1 LIHKDLESIVMKYLL
16 DYLRPLIELNYRKPV
31 TVLFVAL
38 ILAIWGGSLAI
49 KLKIDTDIANLL
61 PKNNP
66 HVIALNELRDTI
78 GGETEM
84 DVAIGSPDFETN
96 LQFARDLIQRSME
109 LTDPRTGNL
118 YFNRVEFRKDTEILR
133 DYALYLATDDE
144 LNELIWYLEDE
155 IENAKIEANPFFVDF
170 GFEDDEET
178 ERSNVDRFQDV
189 YDELIPSE
197 YALNADSTV
206 LSIKFYPSGSKSD
219 LSFLRRM
226 FDDYGSL
233 IDELQPDTYHSEMQ
247 VLYGG
252 RLKRHLTEIESITN
266 DVFSSFS
273 TGISSVLLLVM
284 LYFFIKKYVNY
295 KRGSDTDRNHTLWSH
310 IVRMPVS
317 IVVIGVPLL
326 LSLTYTF
333 GITYLVFGTL
343 NTMTS
348 VLFVIL
354 FGLGIDYGIHFYAR
368 YLERRSMGE
377 EVLMALLFTYDS
389 TGSAILTS
397 AITTSVALFVLV
409 FADFRGFSEFGFI
422 SSLGILLAY
431 SCMIFV
437 LPAIITIF
445 ERFGFILVNRNI
457 AADHAI
463 QVSKRYPFSRTLVV
477 SGLAIVL
484 LVIGLNTYLSFE
496 YDFGKLE
503 PEFEEYEAFRAFAGA
518 SSTGSR
524 RNPAYIIA
532 SNDDQ
537 VRYIV
542 DEIRARKQFKS
553 DESTILDVEALQ
565 ERFPQ
570 TADEELEKL
579 RQISQVRLLLQDP
592 FIRDQKSTDLDRLRR
607 ASRVNK
613 PLDLDELPDFIRDR
627 YLTKDGEIGRFV
639 TIYPSVGLSD
649 GRNSISFKN
658 EIASVVTP
666 DGNEFFAASTSIA
679 AAEMLELMQSESPY
693 MVTATFIMIFLLVN
707 IAFRS
712 LRWSIIAMIPLL
724 VGLAWTFA
732 IMIIFN
738 IHFNFYNLVVLPAI
752 LGIGNDNGVHLAARY
767 LEEGRNSMWSVLKST
782 GQHISIGS
790 LTTMMGFA
798 GLLFTS
804 HPGLYSIGLLAVT
817 GIGMTLF
824 SAVTF
829 LPALIQ
835 WLEDKN
841 WIRFYDQPIR

>member
-1 LIHKDLESIVMKYLL
+1 MKYLL
-16 DYLRPLIELNYRKPV
+16 DLLRPLIELNYRRPV
-31 TVLFVAL
+31 TVLL
-38 ILAIWGGSLAI
+38 IAISLAVWGASLAI

-61 PKNNP
+61 PPDNP
-66 HVIALNELRDTI
+66 HVVALDKLRDTI

-84 DVAIGSPDFETN
+84 DVAIGSPDFEKN
-96 LQFARDLIQRSME
+96 LAFANELIERSLE

-133 DYALYLATDDE
+133 DYALYLATDEELDE
-144 LNELIWYLEDE
+144 LVWYLEDE

-170 GFEDDEET
+170 GFEDEELEEST
-178 ERSNVDRFQDV
+178 NMDRFKEV
-189 YDELIPSE
+189 YDELIPTE
-197 YALNADSTV
+197 YPVNADSTV

-226 FDDYGSL
+226 FDDYGKL
-233 IDELQPDTYHSEMQ
+233 IEEVNPEEFHPEMK

-273 TGISSVLLLVM
+273 TGVSSVLLLVM
-284 LYFFIKKYVNY
+284 FYFFFKKYINY
-295 KRGSDTDRNHTLWSH
+295 KKGNSKDRTHSLWSH
-310 IVRMPVS
+310 IIRMPVS
-317 IVVIGVPLL
+317 IVVIGIPLL
-326 LSLTYTF
+326 LSLAYTF

-368 YLERRSMGE
+368 YLERRSSGDD
-377 EVLMALLFTYDS
+377 VLKALLFTYDS

-397 AITTSVALFVLV
+397 AVTTAIALFVLV

-422 SSLGILLAY
+422 SSLGIMLAY
-431 SCMIFV
+431 ICMIYV
-437 LPAIITIF
+437 LPSIITIF
-445 ERFGFILVNRNI
+445 ERFGFILVNRNTV
-457 AADHAI
+457 ADDYVEPEH
-463 QVSKRYPFSRTLVV
+463 RYPFSKTWVI
-477 SGLAIVL
+477 SGFAVIL
-484 LVIGLNTYLSFE
+484 LVIGFSSYLSFE

-503 PEFEEYEAFRAFAGA
+503 PEFEEFEAFRAFVGNTN
-518 SSTGSR
+518 SGSR

-532 SNDDQ
+532 DNNDQ

-542 DEIRARKQFKS
+542 DEIRARKEFLG

-570 TADEELEKL
+570 SPSEEQEKL
-579 RQISQVRLLLQDP
+579 RRIEEVRTLLQDP
-592 FIRDQKSTDLDRLRR
+592 FIRNQQSGDLDRLRR
-607 ASRVNK
+607 ASRATR
-613 PLDLDELPDFIRDR
+613 PLDLNDLPDFIRDR
-627 YLTKDGEIGRFV
+627 YLTKDGEVGRFV
-639 TIYPSVGLSD
+639 TIYPAVGLSD
-649 GRNSISFKN
+649 GRNSIAFKN
-658 EIASVVTP
+658 EIASVETP

-679 AAEMLELMQSESPY
+679 AAEMLELMQTESPY

-712 LRWSIIAMIPLL
+712 LRWSIISMIPLL
-724 VGLAWTFA
+724 VGLGWTFG
-732 IMIIFN
+732 IMILCDIN
-738 IHFNFYNLVVLPAI
+738 FNFYNLVVLPAI

-790 LTTMMGFA
+790 VTTMLGFA
-798 GLLFTS
+798 GLLFTT

-824 SAVTF
+824 SALTF

-835 WLEDKN
+835 WLEDRN
-841 WIRFYDQPIR
+841 WINFYDQSIR

>member
-1 LIHKDLESIVMKYLL
+1 MKYIL
-16 DYLRPLIELNYRKPV
+16 DFLRPLIELNYRRPV
-31 TVLFVAL
+31 TVLLVATL
-38 ILAIWGGSLAI
+38 LAIWGASLAV

-61 PKNNP
+61 PPDNP
-66 HVIALNELRDTI
+66 HVVALDKLRDTI

-84 DVAIGSPDFETN
+84 DVAIGSPDFSKN
-96 LQFARDLIQRSME
+96 LAFAYDLIEKSLE

-144 LNELIWYLEDE
+144 LDELVWYLEDE

-170 GFEDDEET
+170 GFEEDENLEST
-178 ERSNVDRFQDV
+178 NMDRFKEV

-197 YALNADSTV
+197 YPINADSTV
-206 LSIKFYPSGSKSD
+206 ITIKFYPSGSKSN

-226 FDDYGSL
+226 FDDYGKL
-233 IDELQPDTYHSEMQ
+233 ILEMDPSSYHPDMK

-252 RLKRHLTEIESITN
+252 RLKRHLTEIESITK

-273 TGISSVLLLVM
+273 TGVSSVLLLVM
-284 LYFFIKKYVNY
+284 FYFFFKKYINY
-295 KRGSDTDRNHTLWSH
+295 KRGRDSDKTHTIWSH
-310 IVRMPVS
+310 IIRMPVS
-317 IVVIGVPLL
+317 IVVIGVPLI

-333 GITYLVFGTL
+333 GITYLVFGSL

-368 YLERRSMGE
+368 YLERRSAGDD
-377 EVLMALLFTYDS
+377 VLKALLFTYDS

-397 AITTSVALFVLV
+397 AVTTAFALFVLV

-422 SSLGILLAY
+422 SSLGIMLAFI
-431 SCMIFV
+431 CMIYV
-437 LPAIITIF
+437 MPSIITIF
-445 ERFGFILVNRNI
+445 ERFGIILVNRNTNVEGYMEPV
-457 AADHAI
+457 H
-463 QVSKRYPFSRTLVV
+463 RYPFSRP
-477 SGLAIVL
+477 
-484 LVIGLNTYLSFE
+484 LVISGFAVIILVIAYNHYLSFE

-503 PEFEEYEAFRAFAGA
+503 PEFAEYEAFRAFVGNTN
-518 SSTGSR
+518 SGSR

-532 SNDDQ
+532 EDNDQ

-542 DEIRARKQFKS
+542 DEIRARKEFLGDQ
-553 DESTILDVEALQ
+553 STILDVEALQ

-570 TADEELEKL
+570 SVYEEIEKL
-579 RQISQVRLLLQDP
+579 RRISEVRTLLQDP
-592 FIRDQKSTDLDRLRR
+592 FIRDQQSADLDRLRR
-607 ASRVNK
+607 ASRATK
-613 PLDLDELPDFIRDR
+613 PLDLNDLPDFIRDR

-639 TIYPSVGLSD
+639 TIYPAVGLSD
-649 GRNSISFKN
+649 GRNSIAFKN
-658 EIASVVTP
+658 EIASVQTP
-666 DGNEFFAASTSIA
+666 DGNEFYAASTSIA
-679 AAEMLELMQSESPY
+679 AAEMLELMQTESPY
-693 MVTATFIMIFLLVN
+693 MVVATFIMIFLLVN
-707 IAFRS
+707 LAFRS
-712 LRWSIIAMIPLL
+712 LRWSIIAMIPLV
-724 VGLAWTFA
+724 VGLGWTFG
-732 IMIIFN
+732 IMIIFDIN
-738 IHFNFYNLVVLPAI
+738 FNFYNLVVLPAI

-804 HPGLYSIGLLAVT
+804 HPGLYSIGVLAVT

-824 SAVTF
+824 SAITF

-841 WIRFYDQPIR
+841 WIKFYDQPIS